1 MNVSRKNILEIREFM
16 WNFLNLKYDG
26 KLKLTHEE
34 FSNYLIMKGKT
45 HLTHANFKKIKKE
58 DILNGTYILVRD
70 DVGKIIPYERPI
82 NLSMLCNQIKQNE
95 EKLKRD
101 LIRKRYLEEQGYR
114 ELPNGEVLSNDFFEA
129 EPCITQK
136 LNRVKTLIRRGIR

>member
-45 HLTHANFKKIKKE
+45 HLKHDNFKKIKKE

-70 DVGKIIPYERPI
+70 DVGKIIPYEMPI

-101 LIRKRYLEEQGYR
+101 LVRKRYLEEQGYR

>member
-1 MNVSRKNILEIREFM
+1 
-16 WNFLNLKYDG
+16 
-26 KLKLTHEE
+26 
-34 FSNYLIMKGKT
+34 
-45 HLTHANFKKIKKE
+45 
-58 DILNGTYILVRD
+58 
-70 DVGKIIPYERPI
+70 
-82 NLSMLCNQIKQNE
+82 MLCNQIKQNE